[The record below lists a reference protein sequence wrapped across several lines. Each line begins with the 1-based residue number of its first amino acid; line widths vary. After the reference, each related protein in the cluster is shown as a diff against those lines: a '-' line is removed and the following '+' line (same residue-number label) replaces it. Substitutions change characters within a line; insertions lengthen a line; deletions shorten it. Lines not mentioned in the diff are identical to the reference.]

1 VTDTPRV
8 QWPGGKRF
16 AFSVIDDTD
25 RATLDNV
32 PAVYRLLAELGMR
45 TTKTVWPLAG
55 DDHAGRDGRSCADPA
70 YVRWVRGLRDDGFEI
85 ALHNAAS
92 RTSPRERTIA
102 GLDRFAELF
111 GGDPSIHANHSACR
125 ENIYWGDRRVSGVN
139 ALAYNVLNR
148 FRTRGAFEGHDER
161 SPLFWGDA
169 CRARI
174 RYVRNFVHGD
184 VDTLAFCPEMP
195 YHDPDRPY
203 VAAWFAA
210 TEGPDVDAF
219 AAALTEPRLDRLERR
234 GGACIMYTHFASG
247 FVRDGR
253 VDPRVVGVLR
263 RLSSRDGW
271 FVPVS
276 ELLDH
281 LVAVKGRHVL
291 TAAERARLERRWL
304 VHKLR
309 VGGRS

>member
-1 VTDTPRV
+1 MTDTPRV

-16 AFSVIDDTD
+16 AFSIIDDTD

-32 PAVYRLLAELGMR
+32 PAVYDLLGELGLR
-45 TTKTVWPLAG
+45 TTKTVWPLPG
-55 DDHAGRDGRSCADPA
+55 DDAAGSDGRSCADVA
-70 YVRWVRGLRDDGFEI
+70 YRRWVQGLQRDGFEI
-85 ALHNAAS
+85 AIHNAAS
-92 RTSPRERTIA
+92 RTSPRARTIA

-111 GGDPSIHANHSACR
+111 GADPSIHANHSACR

-139 ALAYNVLNR
+139 ALAYNLLNR
-148 FRTRGAFEGHDER
+148 FRTRNLFQGHDER
-161 SPLFWGDA
+161 SPLFWGDV
-169 CRARI
+169 CSARI

-184 VDTLAFCPEMP
+184 VDTLAFCPQMP
-195 YHDPDRPY
+195 YHDADRPY
-203 VAAWFAA
+203 VGAWFAA
-210 TEGPDVDAF
+210 TEGPDVNVF
-219 AAALTEPRLDRLERR
+219 VAALTEARLDRLERR

-247 FVRDGR
+247 FADGGR
-253 VDPRVVGVLR
+253 LDPRFERTMR
-263 RLSSRDGW
+263 RVSARDGW

-281 LVAVKGRHVL
+281 LVAVNGRRVL
-291 TAAERARLERRWL
+291 TAAERGRLERRWL

>member
-1 VTDTPRV
+1 VSDIQRV

-16 AFSVIDDTD
+16 AFTVIDDTD
-25 RATLDNV
+25 RATLDDV
-32 PAVYRLLAELGMR
+32 PAVYELLGELGMR

-55 DDHAGRDGRSCADPA
+55 DDASGADGSSCEDRA
-70 YVRWVRGLRDDGFEI
+70 YREWVQGLQRDGFEI

-92 RTSPRERTIA
+92 RTSPRDRTVA
-102 GLDRFAELF
+102 GLDRFRELF
-111 GGDPSIHANHSACR
+111 GADPAIHANHSACR

-148 FRTRGAFEGHDER
+148 FRTRHVFQGHVES
-161 SPLFWGDA
+161 SPLFWGDV
-169 CRARI
+169 CRARV

-210 TEGPDVDAF
+210 TEGPNADAF
-219 AAALTEPRLDRLERR
+219 VAALTEARLDRLERR

-247 FVRDGR
+247 FVRDR
-253 VDPRVVGVLR
+253 RLDPRFDDAMR
-263 RLSSRDGW
+263 RLSAREGW

-281 LVAVKGRHVL
+281 LVAVKGRRVL
-291 TAAERARLERRWL
+291 TASERSRLERRWL